1 MNLPRLLCAVPALA
15 LAAAVTAAPAAPAS
29 ADAVTVV
36 QRQTDTNPGQT
47 NPCTGT
53 TGTIVDNEQDVFHL
67 TSLADG
73 TLELSGHNTTT
84 VSFLPDDPNG
94 VAYSGHETSNFSA
107 TGGGAVL
114 ATTFTTQLRVRGS
127 DGSFATFRDVA
138 HLTITATEVRVEFER
153 PTMRCS

>member
-1 MNLPRLLCAVPALA
+1 MNLPRLLCAVPAIA
-15 LAAAVTAAPAAPAS
+15 LAAAITAAAPAS
-29 ADAVTVV
+29 ADTVTVV

-53 TGTIVDNEQDVFHL
+53 TGTIVDDEQDVFHV

-107 TGGGAVL
+107 TGGGAV

-127 DGSFATFRDVA
+127 DGSFVVFRDVG
-138 HLTITATEVRVEFER
+138 HLTVTAAGMKVEFER
-153 PTMRCS
+153 PTMLCS